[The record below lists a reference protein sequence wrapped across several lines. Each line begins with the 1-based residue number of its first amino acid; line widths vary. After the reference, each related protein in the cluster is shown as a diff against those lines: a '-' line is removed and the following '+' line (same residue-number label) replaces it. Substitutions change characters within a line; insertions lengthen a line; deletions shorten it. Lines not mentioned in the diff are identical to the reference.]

1 MTMKISTTLPVVAAL
16 LALPGA
22 LAGQA
27 PEAAPAPAAAPAA
40 VPDSAAVA
48 QIQGWL
54 AELQTV
60 SGRLQALQEQ
70 ALQDTELN
78 AAQEALGSRIRTA
91 MEESDP
97 SLVDGMERV
106 EALQG
111 EAEAAQAAGD
121 QAKLVQLGAELQQ
134 IEARFVTAQRQA
146 LARPDISADLEA
158 FETRLQARLA
168 ELDPE
173 APRLI
178 ERFQELQRM
187 LSTAMG
193 GGA

>member
-1 MTMKISTTLPVVAAL
+1 MTMKISTLPLIAAL

-22 LAGQA
+22 LAAQA
-27 PEAAPAPAAAPAA
+27 PEAAPQPAPAAA
-40 VPDSAAVA
+40 PDSAAVA

-70 ALQDTELN
+70 ALQDAELN
-78 AAQEALGSRIRTA
+78 AAQEELGNRIRTA

-97 SLVDGMERV
+97 SLVDGIARV

-111 EAEAAQAAGD
+111 EAEAAQQAGD
-121 QAKLVQLGAELQQ
+121 QARLMELGAELQQ
-134 IEARFVTAQRQA
+134 FEARFVTAQQAA
-146 LARPDISADLEA
+146 LARPDISADLAA
-158 FETRLQARLA
+158 FETRLQARLT

-173 APRLI
+173 APQLI
-178 ERFQELQRM
+178 ARFQELQRV
-187 LSTAMG
+187 LSAAMG

>member
-1 MTMKISTTLPVVAAL
+1 MIMKISTTLPVVAAL
-16 LALPGA
+16 LALPAG
-22 LAGQA
+22 LAAQTL
-27 PEAAPAPAAAPAA
+27 EPAPARAQAAA
-40 VPDSAAVA
+40 PDSAAVA

-70 ALQDTELN
+70 ALQDAELT
-78 AAQEALGSRIRTA
+78 AAQESLGARIRTA

-106 EALQG
+106 ETLQG

-121 QAKLVQLGAELQQ
+121 QAKLMELGAELQQ
-134 IEARFVTAQRQA
+134 IEARFVIAQQRA
-146 LARPDISADLEA
+146 LARSDISSDLEA
-158 FETRLQARLA
+158 FEARLQARLV

-187 LSTAMG
+187 LSAAMG